1 MPEYK
6 ETPSDDIMCYI
17 ERTPSTDA
25 CIKGMNKVDESIHHA
40 RIEFDSLFL
49 VKIPGKDGT
58 FDKLY
63 EESAMDLLGVE
74 EELRPTIMKDLL
86 HKND

>member
-6 ETPSDDIMCYI
+6 ETPSDDIMRYI

-25 CIKGMNKVDESIHHA
+25 CIKGMNLVDGSIHHA

-49 VKIPGKDGT
+49 VKIKPKKEWINFIMSFQKINKIAKKEPKFT
-58 FDKLY
+58 
-63 EESAMDLLGVE
+63 
-74 EELRPTIMKDLL
+74 TISKF
-86 HKND
+86 KSF